1 MKDLNIYISEKLH
14 ISKFNEE
21 INFNKDVEEDIIE
34 MIFNFCS
41 LFYNVNNFFNYSIN
55 RGEFIRYKFI
65 GEIKKKFN
73 EDTILVF

>member
-1 MKDLNIYISEKLH
+1 MKMSLKKQKLFLH
-14 ISKFNEE
+14 HCELGV
-21 INFNKDVEEDIIE
+21 INVD
-34 MIFNFCS
+34 
-41 LFYNVNNFFNYSIN
+41 NVNNFFNYSIS